1 MVNAKPANV
10 IASRRSRRSNL
21 LTLVA
26 VFLAACSPEPAA
38 PPARQDPVV
47 VYAAFEDDGA
57 IVEMFD
63 RYKEET
69 GVLVIVRRGPAER
82 IVNDLINNN
91 ISPPADI
98 LVTRSVVDAWR
109 AAEESA
115 LRPLYSE
122 AVTER
127 IPAWARDPD
136 SLWFATAVDEAVFV
150 YSGDEPSVNGPTEL
164 ANDRFR
170 GKLCLSSSENAI
182 NRAVIATLIDRSDL
196 RSAEILVRGWVKN
209 LALPPFATE
218 EQLLAAVAEGRCE
231 LGLASRG
238 AASLSD
244 VAIAEVDT
252 LYADV
257 GAMGL
262 ARHARNPEG
271 AAALVEW
278 LASDFEWQGDAP
290 PVLEN
295 VGLVAWHYEDAVKL
309 AERARY
315 R

>member
-1 MVNAKPANV
+1 LKDRQPQSNQRHCEPAG
-10 IASRRSRRSNL
+10 RGNL
-21 LTLVA
+21 LILA
-26 VFLAACSPEPAA
+26 WVFLAACSPEPAE

-122 AVTER
+122 AVAER

-136 SLWFATAVDEAVFV
+136 SLWFATAVDEAVA
-150 YSGDEPSVNGPTEL
+150 EL
-164 ANDRFR
+164 ANDEFG

-182 NRAVIATLIDRSDL
+182 NRAVIATLIDRTDL

-231 LGLASRG
+231 LGLASRR

-244 VAIAEVDT
+244 VAIAEADT
-252 LYADV
+252 LYTDV

>member
-1 MVNAKPANV
+1 MDRRIQSSQRHCEPAG
-10 IASRRSRRSNL
+10 RSNL
-21 LTLVA
+21 LIFAML
-26 VFLAACSPEPAA
+26 FLAACSPEPAA
-38 PPARQDPVV
+38 PPPRQDPVV

-69 GVLVIVRRGPAER
+69 GVLVIVRRGPADR

-91 ISPPADI
+91 ISPPADV
-98 LVTRSVVDAWR
+98 LMTRSVVDAWN

-122 AVTER
+122 AVADR

-136 SLWFATAVDEAVFV
+136 DLWFATSIDEAVLV
-150 YSGDEPSVNGPTEL
+150 YSGDKPSVHGPAEL
-164 ANDRFR
+164 TSDEFR
-170 GKLCLSSSENAI
+170 GKLCLSSSQNAI
-182 NRAVIATLIDRSDL
+182 NRAVIATLIDRTDL
-196 RSAEILVRGWVKN
+196 RSTEIMVRGWVEN

-218 EQLLAAVAEGRCE
+218 EQLLSAIDEGSCK
-231 LGLASRG
+231 LGIASRR
-238 AASLSD
+238 AASLSG
-244 VAIAEVDT
+244 VAIAEADT
-252 LYADV
+252 LYTDIEAI
-257 GAMGL
+257 GL

-278 LASDFEWQGDAP
+278 LVSDFEWQGEAP

-295 VGLVAWHYEDAVKL
+295 VGLVAWHYADAIKL

-315 R
+315 P

>member
-1 MVNAKPANV
+1 M
-10 IASRRSRRSNL
+10 
-21 LTLVA
+21 
-26 VFLAACSPEPAA
+26 
-38 PPARQDPVV
+38 

-57 IVEMFD
+57 IVDMFD

-69 GVLVIVRRGPAER
+69 GVLVIVRRGPADR
-82 IVNDLINNN
+82 IVDDLINNN

-98 LVTRSVVDAWR
+98 LMTRSVVDAWR

-122 AVTER
+122 AATDR

-136 SLWFATAVDEAVFV
+136 NLWFATAVDEAVFV
-150 YSGDEPSVNGPTEL
+150 YSGDEPSVRGPAEL
-164 ANDRFR
+164 ADDWLH
-170 GKLCLSSSENAI
+170 GKLCLSSSKNAI
-182 NRAVIATLIDRSDL
+182 NRAVIATLIDRTDV
-196 RSAEILVRGWVKN
+196 RSTEILVRGWMKN

-218 EQLLAAVAEGRCE
+218 EQLLTAIAEGRCE
-231 LGLASRG
+231 LGLASRRA
-238 AASLSD
+238 AASSD
-244 VAIAEVDT
+244 VAIVAADT

-257 GAMGL
+257 AAMGL

-271 AAALVEW
+271 AAKLVEW
-278 LASDFEWQGDAP
+278 LASDFEWQGDAS

-315 R
+315 P